1 LPTTNRRPVLNLPLL
16 GLWVAAVVVAGA
28 GTWMVLSGNAGQAD
42 FYNQGGSDPA
52 ELIGLQSRTTI
63 GGLLV
68 AAGVLGLLLAL
79 ATHARNRATAL
90 AANPA
95 SVASPNGTSDVLG
108 DVDDLDEEDAERTP
122 ASADGGVV
130 EAPADLTGQ
139 PTAEHDAE
147 HDAERD
153 AEPARA

>member
-1 LPTTNRRPVLNLPLL
+1 MPTTNRRPALNLPLL
-16 GLWVAAVVVAGA
+16 GLWVAAVVVGGA

-52 ELIGLQSRTTI
+52 ELLGLQSRATI
-63 GGLLV
+63 GGLLI

-79 ATHARNRATAL
+79 ATHARTRAALTANQSS
-90 AANPA
+90 ATPVDA
-95 SVASPNGTSDVLG
+95 TSDVLG
-108 DVDDLDEEDAERTP
+108 DVDDLDEEDAERAP
-122 ASADGGVV
+122 AGADAGVV
-130 EAPADLTGQ
+130 QAPDELTGQ
-139 PTAEHDAE
+139 PAAE